1 MRKLIVSA
9 LALAFAV
16 VAPAP
21 GQAAGGVP
29 TFSHVFVIVGENT
42 SLSQLTA
49 KNAPYQ
55 LGTTC
60 DECGRVR

>member
-21 GQAAGGVP
+21 GQAVGGVP

-49 KNAPYQ
+49 KNARTSSARSSPKAP
-55 LGTTC
+55 G
-60 DECGRVR
+60 